1 MGSEGVQVRCV
12 KDIAE
17 GGDGN
22 ERKAG
27 GKWIVF

>member
-1 MGSEGVQVRCV
+1 MCSEGVQVRLV
-12 KDIAE
+12 EDKDE
-17 GGDGN
+17 RGDGN